1 MIVCWRSRSGS
12 VIVVWMQTNEPPSPS
27 LPAVLRALR
36 INDAAPDFT
45 ARTTQGERRLSDYR
59 GRWLILFSHPADF
72 TPVCTSEFIA
82 LARRS
87 EAFADLGCDLM
98 ALSVDSLYSH
108 LAWVK
113 DIYSRFGVK
122 VTFPIIEDPSMAIG
136 HAFGMVDAG
145 SSDSATVR
153 ATFVIDPK
161 GFVRAISWYPM
172 NIGRSVEEL
181 LRLVTALQASE
192 REGAST
198 PAGWSPGEPLLEPAA
213 TTLDEAIADGEGGGA
228 WYFREREA

>member
-1 MIVCWRSRSGS
+1 
-12 VIVVWMQTNEPPSPS
+12 MQTIDP
-27 LPAVLRALR
+27 LQPAHPIALRALR
-36 INDAAPDFT
+36 INDAAPDFM

-59 GRWLILFSHPADF
+59 GRWLVLFSHPADF
-72 TPVCTSEFIA
+72 TPVCTSEFID
-82 LARRS
+82 LARQS
-87 EAFADLGCDLM
+87 EAFADLNCDLM

-161 GFVRAISWYPM
+161 GIVRAISWYPM
-172 NIGRSVEEL
+172 NIGRSVDEL
-181 LRLVTALQASE
+181 LRLVRALQASD

-198 PAGWSPGEPLLEPAA
+198 PSGWMPGHPLLEPAA
-213 TTLDEAIADGEGGGA
+213 TTLDEAIADGEDGGA
-228 WYFREREA
+228 WYFRERSA

>member
-1 MIVCWRSRSGS
+1 MQMID
-12 VIVVWMQTNEPPSPS
+12 PPQPT
-27 LPAVLRALR
+27 LPTALRALR

-82 LARRS
+82 LARQS
-87 EAFADLGCDLM
+87 EAFADLNCDLM

-153 ATFVIDPK
+153 ATFVIDPT
-161 GFVRAISWYPM
+161 GIVRAISWYPM
-172 NIGRSVEEL
+172 NIGRSVDEL
-181 LRLVTALQASE
+181 LRLVTALQASD

-198 PAGWSPGEPLLEPAA
+198 PAGWAPGEPLLEPAA

-228 WYFREREA
+228 WYFRERGV

>member
-1 MIVCWRSRSGS
+1 
-12 VIVVWMQTNEPPSPS
+12 MQTIDP
-27 LPAVLRALR
+27 LQPAHPIAPRALR

-82 LARRS
+82 LARQS
-87 EAFADLGCDLM
+87 EAFADLNCDLM

-161 GFVRAISWYPM
+161 GIVRAISWYPM

-181 LRLVTALQASE
+181 LRLVRALQASD

-198 PAGWSPGEPLLEPAA
+198 PSGWTPGQPLLEPAA

-228 WYFREREA
+228 WYFRERSA

>member
-1 MIVCWRSRSGS
+1 MIETSQPRAPQVS
-12 VIVVWMQTNEPPSPS
+12 
-27 LPAVLRALR
+27 RALR

-45 ARTTQGERRLSDYR
+45 ARTTRGERRLSDYR
-59 GRWLILFSHPADF
+59 GRWLILLSHPADF

-82 LARRS
+82 LARQS
-87 EAFADLGCDLM
+87 EAFAALGCDLM

-108 LAWVK
+108 LAWVR
-113 DIYSRFGVK
+113 DIYSRSGVK
-122 VTFPIIEDPSMAIG
+122 VAFPIIEDPSMAIG

-153 ATFVIDPK
+153 ATFVIDPQ
-161 GFVRAISWYPM
+161 GIVRAISWYPM

-181 LRLVTALQASE
+181 LRLVTALQTSD
-192 REGAST
+192 REHAST

-213 TTLDEAIADGEGGGA
+213 TTLEAALADGDGASA
-228 WYFREREA
+228 WYYRERRA